1 MATRPSSEDARAR
14 ADAALLRASRS
25 ALAAEIQEERA
36 HEAPDWLREVHE
48 GLVEFHRRAQARHE
62 AAASL
67 QLAHAFRL
75 ASWSATQ
82 HRFTAPHPTL
92 LAGVGDVIGAES
104 AVVLLGSDDTPALIA
119 ASGGLA
125 HRAVQLEYVIDEGPM
140 HDCTI
145 HRRPVSVGHPAEV
158 WPSYGPAAASLGVR
172 SVAANP
178 LVAAG
183 RHLGVL
189 TTFNQSDVDR
199 DDDSVVLDSVA
210 DAVIDGIL
218 ELAPGPAPGS
228 VGWDVLEA
236 TGQDVAALV
245 NCASGMVAAH
255 RGCPP
260 EAALSLIMSRA
271 VDTGEPIEDV
281 ARRILDPGGLDEL

>member
-1 MATRPSSEDARAR
+1 MATRPSSEDASAR
-14 ADAALLRASRS
+14 ADAALLRAGRS
-25 ALAAEIQEERA
+25 ALAAEIQEQRA
-36 HEAPDWLREVHE
+36 REAPAWLREVHE
-48 GLVEFHRRAQARHE
+48 GLVVFHRQAQARHE

-75 ASWSATQ
+75 ASWAANQ
-82 HRFTAPHPTL
+82 QRLAAPHPTL
-92 LAGVGDVIGAES
+92 LAGVGDVVGAES
-104 AVVLLGSDDTPALIA
+104 AVVLLGTDDTPALIA
-119 ASGGLA
+119 ASGRLA

-140 HDCTI
+140 HDCTV
-145 HRRPVSVGHPAEV
+145 HRRPVSVGDPVEV
-158 WPSYGPAAASLGVR
+158 WPSYGPPAATLGVR

-178 LVAAG
+178 LTAGG

-189 TTFNQSDVDR
+189 TIFNQPDTAHDPAP
-199 DDDSVVLDSVA
+199 LGSVA
-210 DAVIDGIL
+210 DAVTDSIL
-218 ELAPGPAPGS
+218 DLAPGPALGS

-260 EAALSLIMSRA
+260 EAALSLITSRA
-271 VDTGEPIEDV
+271 VDTGEQIEDV
-281 ARRILDPGGLDEL
+281 ARRILDPGGLDDF